1 MNGKTSTPK
10 AIIIAVIILAVI
22 AVTIRFGVGFFS
34 EKQITDESRWETMDE
49 PRFSITV
56 PKSMNEGKMLSMSL
70 GEVEVLKFC
79 TSTYAGFDVSVHKY
93 TEEEKSTLGLLDAEG
108 YAAAA
113 NLQKPNV
120 GGIEYDFEVREGKN
134 YLYVEYPVTHAN
146 YVSSSEKIWFVEA
159 LFPMQD
165 GYYSVNVYCARDKKD
180 KMRDY
185 LFKWLD
191 SFTPKEQV

>member
-1 MNGKTSTPK
+1 MNGKTVNIK
-10 AIIIAVIILAVI
+10 AVIIAVVILVVLGVA
-22 AVTIRFGVGFFS
+22 IRFGVGFAGS
-34 EKQITDESRWETMDE
+34 KQITDESKWATMDE

-56 PKSMNEGKMLSMSL
+56 PESMNEGKMLSLSL

-79 TSTYAGFDVSVHKY
+79 TSTYAGFDVSVHDY
-93 TEEEKSTLGLLDAEG
+93 TDEEKETFGLLDTKA
-108 YAAAA
+108 YADTA

-134 YLYVEYPVTHAN
+134 YLYVEYPVTRAN
-146 YVSSSEKIWFVEA
+146 YVSSSDKIWFIEA
-159 LFPMQD
+159 MFPMQD

-180 KMRDY
+180 EMRDY